1 MGKEEEEEK
10 TRRREEKQKGKEERK
25 KIVSTQEK
33 AKPDRELTQL
43 ECSGSESIGRSW
55 RECSRQRENGHSKLR
70 LDCKSPEGNAS
81 SSQSRQ
87 KTGKGNLR
95 ISYRIL
101 T

>member
-1 MGKEEEEEK
+1 M
-10 TRRREEKQKGKEERK
+10 
-25 KIVSTQEK
+25 
-33 AKPDRELTQL
+33 
-43 ECSGSESIGRSW
+43 
-55 RECSRQRENGHSKLR
+55 QRENGHSKLR

-95 ISYRIL
+95 ISYRIV